1 MELNLSF
8 EEGVKT
14 ADMPLVKLIVNDREG
29 YFLVDTGANV
39 CFIDETFAREI
50 GADEIPPIINNATSL
65 MGNSSVSHS
74 YNVAFNL
81 NAVLLTDIPCAGTDT
96 RAINESLRECGLGM
110 NGIIGM
116 FLMRLL
122 NASIDL
128 GNLTITFRLPDKIK
142 TENN

>member
-1 MELNLSF
+1 MDLNLSF

-14 ADMPLVKLIVNDREG
+14 ADMPLVKLIVNDHEG

-39 CFIDETFAREI
+39 CFIDETFAKEI
-50 GADEIPPIINNATSL
+50 GAEEIPPIINNATSL

-96 RAINESLRECGLGM
+96 RAINESLRECGLAYPQMQMKPPNHCGLCRDYD
-110 NGIIGM
+110 NPARDHRDI
-116 FLMRLL
+116 
-122 NASIDL
+122 APVKH
-128 GNLTITFRLPDKIK
+128 T
-142 TENN
+142 